1 MSCSK
6 FQPFPAPTYTG
17 VYRFISGDLAK
28 GMYFDYG
35 QSNPRLKF
43 SDAFKWLSGG
53 INPVQLAATSFIALA
68 AVLY

>member
-35 QSNPRLKF
+35 NINPRLKF

-53 INPVQLAATSFIALA
+53 INPV
-68 AVLY
+68 